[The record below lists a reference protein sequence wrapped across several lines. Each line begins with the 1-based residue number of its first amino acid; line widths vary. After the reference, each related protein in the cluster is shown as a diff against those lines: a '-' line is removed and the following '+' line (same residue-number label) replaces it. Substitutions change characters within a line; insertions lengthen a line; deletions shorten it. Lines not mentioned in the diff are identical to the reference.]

1 MKTIANRTI
10 VFAVSAIAFGTVAF
24 GQSRMTAEIPFA
36 FHTLNATLP
45 AGTYEVRET
54 QLGGNPHLV
63 VLRNAASNK
72 TSFLGGAMFNTYR
85 TSPNGAA
92 IEFVCK
98 DGSCSLKAIRSSW
111 SSLEY
116 ATPNKARD
124 KEKRM
129 AVVSI
134 ALKPINTD

>member
-1 MKTIANRTI
+1 MKTIANRMI
-10 VFAVSAIAFGTVAF
+10 VLAVSAIAFGTVAF

-54 QLGGNPHLV
+54 QVGGSSHLV
-63 VLRNAASNK
+63 LLRNAASNK
-72 TSFLGGAMFNTYR
+72 TSMLGGAVFNTYR
-85 TSPNGAA
+85 TAANGAA
-92 IEFVCK
+92 IEFACK
-98 DGSCSLKAIRSSW
+98 DGSCSLRAIRSSW

-116 ATPNKARD
+116 ATPNKGRD
-124 KEKRM
+124 KEKSM

-134 ALKPINTD
+134 ALKPVNTD

>member
-1 MKTIANRTI
+1 MKTIANRMI
-10 VFAVSAIAFGTVAF
+10 VLAASAIAFGTVAF
-24 GQSRMTAEIPFA
+24 GQTRMTAEIPFA

-45 AGTYEVRET
+45 AGTYEVREA

-63 VLRNAASNK
+63 MLRNAASNK
-72 TSFLGGAMFNTYR
+72 TSMLGGAVFNSYR
-85 TSPNGAA
+85 TSPSGAA
-92 IEFVCK
+92 IDFVCK

-116 ATPNKARD
+116 ATPNRGRD
-124 KEKRM
+124 KEKSM

-134 ALKPINTD
+134 ALKSVNTD